1 MEGTTCPVDGCTGPE
16 EVKFLGSA
24 EPVRFCGKFGSKN
37 PAGCAAAAEQPV
49 ALQILHEL
57 RAIRR
62 LLESPTNEI
71 LRTVAEAGSRAVQSE
86 SPQGPAL

>member
-1 MEGTTCPVDGCTGPE
+1 MVDCTCTVEGCPGAVELKYLDRE
-16 EVKFLGSA
+16 
-24 EPVRFCGKFGSKN
+24 EPVRLCGDFGLKN
-37 PAGCAAAAEQPV
+37 PAGCAAVAEQPV

-86 SPQGPAL
+86 SPQWPAL